1 MVAGH
6 PLGAR
11 VRSGMLKWGQ
21 FSGSVWCSP
30 VHFFAPVSFSGSH
43 VSCLEALDNS
53 PVRFLVTHLYNI
65 RYTTLDLL
73 HAMIYSGKASAGRHS
88 VRSRAR
94 SRVLPRKMAANSELL
109 DDESM
114 SALPTSKKAKKETED
129 PSLVVIYSIN
139 HTAHWAP

>member
-30 VHFFAPVSFSGSH
+30 VHFFTPVSFSGSH

-53 PVRFLVTHLYNI
+53 PVRFLVAHLYNI

-88 VRSRAR
+88 LR
-94 SRVLPRKMAANSELL
+94 SRVLPRKMAANSEFL

-129 PSLVVIYSIN
+129 PSLVVSYSIN